1 MPSDD
6 QMQILQAARDE
17 ARRIITATATM
28 DPEMRV
34 AMPAAQFQKLGQ
46 LLDYV
51 ATRAQD
57 EADRFDAPI
66 DGIRFWVPLH
76 YLEMERARVA
86 EAQPSY
92 YQQAFDRLML
102 D

>member
-1 MPSDD
+1 MSSDD
-6 QMQILQAARDE
+6 HNQILRAARDE
-17 ARRIITATATM
+17 ARRIIDATAAM
-28 DPEMRV
+28 APDGRV

-51 ATRAQD
+51 VSHAQG

-76 YLEMERARVA
+76 YLELERARIA
-86 EAQPSY
+86 KEQPSY
-92 YQQAFDRLML
+92 YQQAFERLMQ

>member
-6 QMQILQAARDE
+6 QIQILQAARDE
-17 ARRIITATATM
+17 AQRIIKATATM
-28 DPEMRV
+28 DPEVRV

-51 ATRAQD
+51 ATRAQGD
-57 EADRFDAPI
+57 ADRFDAPI

-86 EAQPSY
+86 ETQPSY

>member
-1 MPSDD
+1 MPMDD
-6 QMQILQAARDE
+6 HNQILQAARDE
-17 ARRIITATATM
+17 ARRIIDATATM
-28 DPEMRV
+28 DPEVRV

-51 ATRAQD
+51 TTRAQG

-76 YLEMERARVA
+76 YLELERARIA

-92 YQQAFDRLML
+92 YQQAFDRLMQ

>member
-6 QMQILQAARDE
+6 QNQILQAARDE
-17 ARRIITATATM
+17 AQRIIKATATM
-28 DPEMRV
+28 DPEVRV
-34 AMPAAQFQKLGQ
+34 AMPAGQFRKLAQ

-51 ATRAQD
+51 TTRAQGD
-57 EADRFDAPI
+57 AERFDAPI

-76 YLEMERARVA
+76 YLEMERARIA